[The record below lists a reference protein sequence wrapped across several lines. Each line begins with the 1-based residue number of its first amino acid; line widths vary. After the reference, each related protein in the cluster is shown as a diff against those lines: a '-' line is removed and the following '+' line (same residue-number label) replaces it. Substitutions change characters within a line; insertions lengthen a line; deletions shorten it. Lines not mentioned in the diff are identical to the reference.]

1 MEDKSKSQKNEERV
15 PEEIRFK
22 YIGFEVYPKKPKR
35 FWKTEEEKRGQL
47 EEIKKKGSR
56 SALEDRDY
64 SLVRAA
70 VFSKVDRL
78 ILTITSL
85 ILTVSIV
92 LPWFSLRGEGFNSS
106 VLGVGFFLKLGML
119 FGYAP
124 LSGPL
129 FSVLVILVGL
139 TIFFS
144 FVAGLL
150 SLLAMYRKYD
160 QIESYLS
167 NLKRNLRLNF
177 IPLILWVV
185 LIVILVMGMSTPF
198 AGIFGVD
205 GLGDGFTVVNFFLLS
220 SYGIWLSLPSVIIN
234 CVKVSDL

>member
-1 MEDKSKSQKNEERV
+1 MEDKNKSQKNEERV

-22 YIGFEVYPKKPKR
+22 YIGFDVYPKKPKR
-35 FWKTEEEKRGQL
+35 FWRSDEEKRKQL

-56 SALEDRDY
+56 SALEDKDY

-92 LPWFSLRGEGFNSS
+92 LPWFSLRGEGFNSLI
-106 VLGVGFFLKLGML
+106 LGVGFFLKLGML

-129 FSVLVILVGL
+129 FSILVILVGL
-139 TIFFS
+139 TIIFS

-160 QIESYLS
+160 QMESYLS
-167 NLKRNLRLNF
+167 NLKKNLRLNF

-185 LIVILVMGMSTPF
+185 LIVILVVGMSTPF

>member
-1 MEDKSKSQKNEERV
+1 MEDKSKSQKNEKRV
-15 PEEIRFK
+15 PEDIRFK
-22 YIGFEVYPKKPKR
+22 YIGFDVYSKTPKR
-35 FWKTEEEKRGQL
+35 FWKSEEEKRKRL

-56 SALEDRDY
+56 SALEDREH

-78 ILTITSL
+78 ILTITSF

-106 VLGVGFFLKLGML
+106 VLGLGFFLKLGML

-129 FSVLVILVGL
+129 FSLLVILVGL
-139 TIFFS
+139 TIIFT
-144 FVAGLL
+144 FVAGLI

-160 QIESYLS
+160 NVETYLS
-167 NLKRNLRLNF
+167 NLKKKLKLNY

-185 LIVILVMGMSTPF
+185 LIVILVVGMSTPF

-205 GLGDGFTVVNFFLLS
+205 GLGDGFTIINFFLLS
-220 SYGIWLSLPSVIIN
+220 SYGIWLSLPSVVIN
-234 CVKVSDL
+234 CVKINDL